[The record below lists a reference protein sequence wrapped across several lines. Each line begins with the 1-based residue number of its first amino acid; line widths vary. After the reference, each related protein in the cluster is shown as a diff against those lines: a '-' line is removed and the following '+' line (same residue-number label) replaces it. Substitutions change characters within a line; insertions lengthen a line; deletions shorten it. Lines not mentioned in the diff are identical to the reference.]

1 MKPFPSCSSQG
12 GLLILSEEKCPWKID
27 FEDSPV
33 FYYDRRKHNIW
44 NEGGNGWKE
53 DRSVGIECYDADKD
67 PVYECGCKA
76 LNVSSSGAVGAVH
89 ADKIGAETYC
99 IIAQIN
105 GAIRGLQI

>member
-89 ADKIGAETYC
+89 ADKIGARKL
-99 IIAQIN
+99 IALL
-105 GAIRGLQI
+105 RK